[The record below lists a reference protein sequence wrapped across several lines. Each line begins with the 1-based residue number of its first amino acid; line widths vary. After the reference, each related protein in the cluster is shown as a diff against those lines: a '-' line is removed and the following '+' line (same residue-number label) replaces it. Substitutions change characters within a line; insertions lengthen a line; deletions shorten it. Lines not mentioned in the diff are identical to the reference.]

1 MVAEIE
7 NDAGLFSDNTAFLL
21 EITDLIDV
29 NITSDTANS
38 SPISNVV

>member
-1 MVAEIE
+1 MEAEIE

-29 NITSDTANS
+29 KITSDATSS
-38 SPISNVV
+38 SPNVV